1 MAYGLADIVTI
12 GRDGVRVVAGW
23 TEPVT
28 LAPVGAGVATQ
39 GRVIPGET
47 YERIL
52 TANVVLATSAAVA
65 NRTLTLDIIGG
76 AGTVRYSSPLASTV
90 VASSTVNAF
99 AAINGGHALS
109 AAGVSASEIP
119 DLLLPPGYT
128 VRFSVAGIDV
138 ADQLSGM
145 GFLVQR
151 YPSNLVAVLQEG
163 S

>member
-28 LAPVGAGVATQ
+28 IPSPGAGVASV
-39 GRVIPGET
+39 GRKIPGET

-52 TANVVLATSAAVA
+52 CAHGKLVTSAVVA
-65 NRTLTLDIIGG
+65 NRNVTLDVVDG
-76 AGTVRYSSPLASTV
+76 AGTTQYSVPVASTV
-90 VASSTVNAF
+90 VASSTVLPYGAVHG
-99 AAINGGHALS
+99 AVLMS
-109 AAGVSASEIP
+109 AVGTSIFTIP

-128 VRFSVAGIDV
+128 VQFNGSGFDV
-138 ADQLSGM
+138 ADQWSSL